1 MRISHQMLHQNSM
14 NHVSQNMSRLNKAY
28 NDAST
33 GKQIHKP
40 SDDPHGASQAM
51 QLKSAIS
58 ANEQYGR
65 NTGEANLLLDETD
78 QTINSMVNVMH
89 RMRELSVQGNNDT
102 LNDEDRNIVATEV
115 EELTEQLRQFANTQ
129 VNGNYLFNG
138 TDTKNAPY
146 AEKNSHETAD
156 FADVKLKAFNV
167 ADGMTLEVGVKAGD
181 LFGEGADGL
190 FAKLTEA
197 AQNLR
202 NGEKVSLENMD
213 AGVDRMLQKAAE
225 VGARH
230 NRIEAVENRLSG
242 STLEL
247 KQMLSN
253 IEDIDMAEAIT
264 KLKSEESL
272 YQASLAASAK
282 IIQPSLMDFLR

>member
-14 NHVSQNMSRLNKAY
+14 NHVNQNMSRLNKAY

-40 SDDPHGASQAM
+40 SDDPHGAAKAM

-58 ANEQYGR
+58 GNEQYER
-65 NTGEANLLLDETD
+65 NTSEANLLLDETD
-78 QTINSMVNVMH
+78 QSINSMVNVMQ
-89 RMRELSVQGNNDT
+89 RVRELSVNGNNGT
-102 LNDEDRNIVATEV
+102 LNDEDRNIIATEV
-115 EELTEQLRQFANTQ
+115 EELTEQLRQFANTK
-129 VNGNYLFNG
+129 VNGNFLFNG
-138 TDTKNAPY
+138 NDTKNAPY

-156 FADVKLKAFNV
+156 FGDVKLKTFNI

-181 LFGEGADGL
+181 LFGEGVDGL
-190 FAKLTEA
+190 FAKMTEA

-202 NGEKVSLENMD
+202 TGEQVSLDNID
-213 AGVDRMLQKAAE
+213 TGIDRMLQKAAE
-225 VGARH
+225 VGARK
-230 NRIEAVENRLSG
+230 NRVEAVENRISS

-247 KQMLSN
+247 KKMLSN
-253 IEDIDMAEAIT
+253 IEDIDIAEAIT

>member
-40 SDDPHGASQAM
+40 SDDPHGVAKAM
-51 QLKSAIS
+51 ELKSAIS
-58 ANEQYGR
+58 RNEQYER

-78 QTINSMVNVMH
+78 QTISSMVNVMH
-89 RMRELSVQGNNDT
+89 RVRELAVHGNNGT
-102 LNDEDRNIVATEV
+102 LNDEDRNIIAVEV

-129 VNGNYLFNG
+129 VNGNFLFNG
-138 TDTKNAPY
+138 TDSKNAPY

-156 FADVKLKAFNV
+156 FGEVKLKAFNI

-181 LFGEGADGL
+181 LFGEGAAGL
-190 FAKLTEA
+190 FAKLAEA

-202 NGEKVSLENMD
+202 AGEQVSLDNID
-213 AGVDRMLQKAAE
+213 AGVDRMLQKVAE
-225 VGARH
+225 VGARK
-230 NRIEAVENRLSG
+230 NRVEAVENRISG

-247 KQMLSN
+247 KKMLSN
-253 IEDIDMAEAIT
+253 IEDIDIAQAIT

>member
-14 NHVSQNMSRLNKAY
+14 NHVNQNMSRLNKAY

-40 SDDPHGASQAM
+40 SDDPHGAAKAM

-58 ANEQYGR
+58 GNEQYER

-78 QTINSMVNVMH
+78 QSINSMVNVMQ
-89 RMRELSVQGNNDT
+89 RVRELSVNGNNGT
-102 LNDEDRNIVATEV
+102 LNDEDRNIIATEV

-138 TDTKNAPY
+138 TDSKNPPY
-146 AEKNSHETAD
+146 ADKNSHETAN
-156 FADVKLKAFNV
+156 FGDVKLKAFNI

-181 LFGEGADGL
+181 LFGEGANGL

-202 NGEKVSLENMD
+202 AGEQVTLDNLD

-225 VGARH
+225 VGARK
-230 NRIEAVENRLSG
+230 NRVEAVENRISG

-247 KQMLSN
+247 KKMLSN

>member
-14 NHVSQNMSRLNKAY
+14 NHVNQNMSRLNKAY

-40 SDDPHGASQAM
+40 SDDPHGAAKAM

-58 ANEQYGR
+58 GNEQYER

-78 QTINSMVNVMH
+78 QTINSMVNVMQ
-89 RMRELSVQGNNDT
+89 RVRELSVNGNNET
-102 LNDEDRNIVATEV
+102 LNDEDRNIIATEV

-156 FADVKLKAFNV
+156 FGAVKLKAFNI

-181 LFGEGADGL
+181 LFGQQADGL

-202 NGEKVSLENMD
+202 AGEQVSLENLD
-213 AGVDRMLQKAAE
+213 VGVDRMLQKVAE
-225 VGARH
+225 VGARQ
-230 NRIEAVENRLSG
+230 NRIEAVENRISG

-247 KQMLSN
+247 KKMLSN
-253 IEDIDMAEAIT
+253 IEDIDIAEAIT

>member
-89 RMRELSVQGNNDT
+89 RVRELSVQGNNDT

-156 FADVKLKAFNV
+156 FGDVKLKAFNV

>member
-1 MRISHQMLHQNSM
+1 MRISNQMLHQNSM
-14 NHVSQNMSRLNKAY
+14 NHVNQNMSRLNKAY

-40 SDDPHGASQAM
+40 SDDPHGAAKAM

-58 ANEQYGR
+58 ANEQYER

-78 QTINSMVNVMH
+78 QTINSMVNVMQ
-89 RMRELSVQGNNDT
+89 RVRELSVQGNNGT
-102 LNDEDRNIVATEV
+102 LNDEDRNIIATEV

-146 AEKNSHETAD
+146 AAKNSHETAA
-156 FADVKLKAFNV
+156 FSEVKLKAFNI

-181 LFGEGADGL
+181 LFGEQADGL

-202 NGEKVSLENMD
+202 TGEKVSLENMD
-213 AGVDRMLQKAAE
+213 TGVDRMLQKAAE
-225 VGARH
+225 VGARK
-230 NRIEAVENRLSG
+230 NRVEAVENRISG

>member
-40 SDDPHGASQAM
+40 SDDPHGVSQAM

-58 ANEQYGR
+58 ANGQYER
-65 NTGEANLLLDETD
+65 NTSEANLVLDETD

-89 RMRELSVQGNNDT
+89 RVRELSVQGNNGT
-102 LNDEDRNIVATEV
+102 LNDEDRNIIATEV

-138 TDTKNAPY
+138 TNTKNPPY
-146 AEKNSHETAD
+146 VNKNSHETAD
-156 FADVKLKAFNV
+156 FTDVKLKTFTI
-167 ADGMTLEVGVKAGD
+167 ADGLTLEVGVKAGD
-181 LFGEGADGL
+181 LFGEGEAGL

-197 AQNLR
+197 AENLR
-202 NGEKVSLENMD
+202 AGEKVSLDNID
-213 AGVDRMLQKAAE
+213 AGVDQMLQKSAE
-225 VGARH
+225 VGARK
-230 NRIEAVENRLSG
+230 NRVEAVENRISG

-247 KQMLSN
+247 KQMLSK
-253 IEDIDMAEAIT
+253 IEDIDIAEAIT